1 MDNLFKVETYYF
13 KIWKQT
19 FFLETIF
26 FEFQIRDG
34 LYFYSKIL
42 HTKIYYPWTHCKNSF
57 GINSNYLSL

>member
-19 FFLETIF
+19 FFLETIL
-26 FEFQIRDG
+26 FEFQIREG

-42 HTKIYYPWTHCKNSF
+42 HTKIH
-57 GINSNYLSL
+57 ILSMDTL